1 MPKYR
6 ITSPDGRTFEVTAP
20 EGATQDEVLAYAQQ
34 NYGQAQSA
42 PLQEQGADPQLA
54 AAAANIDVSG
64 LGRGLRGIMD
74 VPQATTQMALSLP
87 KSVQEGLKSLGRYG
101 GVIPGLGGV
110 AAAAQLLP
118 DQSAKDYTNQL
129 AQQEQAYSAARK
141 AAGQEGVDWAR
152 LGGNMLASL
161 PASLV
166 LPSGGAGLLGKT
178 GAGMVQG
185 GVLGTSQPVYN
196 GDNIAAEKAKQAG
209 IGAAVGG
216 LLSPVVAAAGRVI
229 SPKVSAAV
237 KGLLGEGITPT
248 PGQILGGI
256 PARMEEKLTSIPF
269 TGELIRSGQQ
279 RAANDLNRAA
289 IDRSLAPIGE
299 SLPKGLLGRDAISY
313 AGNRLS
319 QAYDDVLNK
328 VGAVPVDQQFGQS
341 LTSLSGLT
349 KNLPKDIGEQFDRI
363 LKNEIVDRVDANG
376 IMTSEGL
383 KAAESNLGQ
392 VAKAYLRNADYD
404 KRQLGSA
411 ILEAQSSLRQMLER
425 QAPQYA
431 AELKAVNAGWANL
444 LRPQQAA
451 ASLGAED
458 GIFSAAQLQN
468 AVKALDPS
476 KNKRAFARGDALMQD
491 LSDPA
496 KSVLGSKVPDS
507 GTAGRLMSAGP
518 IGLLSALATSP
529 LGLIYSPMG
538 QRAVAGLLTQRPAI
552 AQPIAGLLE
561 QSAPTIGAA
570 GAISAPQLLYQ

>member
-1 MPKYR
+1 LPKYR